1 MSKSKKRRGGERER
15 RPTALPAAGLLT
27 FYEEDIG
34 GIRVR
39 PEVVVLSAFL
49 LSLLVVL
56 AHLGLFTPR

>member
-1 MSKSKKRRGGERER
+1 MARGKKSKERER

-34 GIRVR
+34 GIRLR

>member
-1 MSKSKKRRGGERER
+1 MSKSKKKGRGEKER

-34 GIRVR
+34 GVRVR